1 MPLFEIGLILVLVEG
16 LGGSKGFAVGDE
28 WEESVVVGLLTQG
41 LLIVFDLEDET
52 RNLFATIAS
61 IRARSAGTILDELLE
76 SMFDDAH
83 LEESLHLHFDKNL
96 VDGFSRGF
104 DGTESAPSLACCE
117 RIDSTA
123 CGIHLLE
130 TAVAV
135 VFTFL
140 RTAIPEDAE
149 SLFRQLRTF
158 ARPIDDFGTVLV
170 ARVLLSADFFPID
183 EMVAKVFLEPL
194 VLGAG
199 ARHDGEEGSLFA
211 GDHSHRVAD
220 AQL

>member
-1 MPLFEIGLILVLVEG
+1 M
-16 LGGSKGFAVGDE
+16 S
-28 WEESVVVGLLTQG
+28 SV
-41 LLIVFDLEDET
+41 
-52 RNLFATIAS
+52 
-61 IRARSAGTILDELLE
+61 
-76 SMFDDAH
+76 
-83 LEESLHLHFDKNL
+83 
-96 VDGFSRGF
+96 
-104 DGTESAPSLACCE
+104 ACRE
-117 RIDSTA
+117 RIDA
-123 CGIHLLE
+123 AARGIHLLE